1 MKCFPHSMRCKLC
14 YIIMNNDLHYER
26 RRSRGHI
33 SLLQDR
39 RGRDFRAVC
48 SVAAGVAGP
57 AANRDGERSGFGT
70 AAAKDFCRSA
80 GW

>member
-1 MKCFPHSMRCKLC
+1 M
-14 YIIMNNDLHYER
+14 
-26 RRSRGHI
+26 RGHI
-33 SLLQDR
+33 SLLQDG

-70 AAAKDFCRSA
+70 ASAKDFCRSA